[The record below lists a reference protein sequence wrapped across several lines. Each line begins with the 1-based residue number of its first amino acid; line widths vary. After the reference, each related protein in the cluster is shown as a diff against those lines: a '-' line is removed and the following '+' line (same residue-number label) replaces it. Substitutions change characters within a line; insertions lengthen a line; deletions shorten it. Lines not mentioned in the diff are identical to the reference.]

1 MEFLLLG
8 VVLVT
13 ILCRFEVG
21 FSLQQVTSTTSNK
34 ISFIGWDDFK
44 VDFQKMGN
52 DNKNDDDNKGRRS
65 RVIVVD
71 KNGNGDS
78 LTVQGAI
85 DLVSNY
91 NSQRV
96 KIFILPGIYREK
108 VLIPNTKPYISLI
121 GNQSQ
126 TSETVIS
133 WNDKA
138 SDRDNNGFQLG
149 TYSSA
154 SVSIE
159 SDYFCATAITFENTV
174 VADPAGYGMQAVAL
188 RISGD
193 KAVFYKVR
201 ILGTQDTLLDDT
213 GTHYFYKSYIQGSVD
228 FVFGT
233 ARSLYKDCV
242 LQSTANYA
250 GAVAAHHR
258 NSPRENTG
266 FSFVNCMVRGTGNI
280 YLGRAWGDYSRIIY
294 AFCYFDKIITSPGW
308 SDWDIPSRQ
317 KTAEFGEYHCRGAGA
332 DRKGRVPW
340 MKSFNDE
347 QIKPYISTNYIDG
360 QQWLRL

>member
-1 MEFLLLG
+1 MEFFFAFG

-13 ILCRFEVG
+13 VLCRFEVG
-21 FSLQQVTSTTSNK
+21 FSLEEANK
-34 ISFIGWDDFK
+34 NYIGWDDFE
-44 VDFQKMGN
+44 VDVQKMGLA
-52 DNKNDDDNKGRRS
+52 KGDDDQYGNGT

-71 KNGNGDS
+71 KSGKGDS
-78 LTVQGAI
+78 LTVQGAV
-85 DLVSNY
+85 DLVPQF
-91 NSQRV
+91 NSLRV

-108 VLIPNTKPYISLI
+108 VLIPSTKPYISFI
-121 GNQSQ
+121 GNQSR
-126 TSETVIS
+126 TSDTVIS

-138 SDRDNNGFQLG
+138 SDKDKNGFQLG
-149 TYSSA
+149 TYNSA
-154 SVSIE
+154 SVAIE
-159 SDYFCATAITFENTV
+159 SDYFCATGITFENTV

-188 RISGD
+188 RIAGD

-213 GTHYFYKSYIQGSVD
+213 GSHYFYKSYIQGSVD
-228 FVFGT
+228 FIFGT

-242 LQSTANYA
+242 LHSTATYG

-258 NSPRENTG
+258 DSPQENTG
-266 FSFVNCMVRGTGNI
+266 FSFVNCIVTGTGDI

-294 AFCYFDKIITSPGW
+294 AYCYFSKIVTSSGW
-308 SDWDIPSRQ
+308 SDWNLPSRQ

-332 DRKGRVPW
+332 DQKGRVPW
-340 MKSFNDE
+340 MKSFSDE

-360 QQWLRL
+360 QQWLNM